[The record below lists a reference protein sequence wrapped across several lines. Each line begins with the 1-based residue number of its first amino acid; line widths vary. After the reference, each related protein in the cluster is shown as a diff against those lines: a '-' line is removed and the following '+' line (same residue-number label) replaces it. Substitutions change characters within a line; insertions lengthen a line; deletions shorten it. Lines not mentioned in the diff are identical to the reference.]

1 MSERVVGGT
10 LESGLPVARKRAMT
24 AQQAAGL
31 AWEAEVLAAARHPG
45 VVELLAVERHDD
57 QTPELVTAYVG
68 THSIATCGPLPPARA
83 AAVLESLAA
92 TVADLHA
99 MGIAHRRIEP
109 THVLLGAGG
118 RPVLCGFSGASVRNR
133 TGPQTS
139 PIPPEFADPVISPTP
154 AFASATDV
162 FGLGALLAF
171 MIRGGGRC
179 RPPTGHR
186 RLPAALARVKEAN
199 RRRALLRLA
208 DRAMS
213 PEPGLRPTA
222 RTIAERLHDVAP
234 PAPLADATP
243 DPPPPAL
250 PPALTGRSVPWSK
263 IVVGAGV
270 VATAVVALSVLTAP
284 GRVEV
289 TSPAAAPAT
298 TTTTTA
304 GAAPATTAPEPVPAI
319 VDGNIVAVGDDR
331 YQVGGPGDQVLL
343 GDWDC
348 DGAQTAAL
356 FRPSSGDVFVF
367 DAWATPGHALTVR
380 SMARMAGGVRAVAD
394 DPDGDGCPMLVVETA
409 AGERVEVDS

>member
-1 MSERVVGGT
+1 
-10 LESGLPVARKRAMT
+10 MT
-24 AQQAAGL
+24 AQQAASL

-45 VVELLAVERHDD
+45 VVELLEVERRDD
-57 QTPELVTAYVG
+57 QTPELVTTYVG
-68 THSIATCGPLPPARA
+68 THSIATSGPLPPARA
-83 AAVLESLAA
+83 AAVLASLAA

-99 MGIAHRRIEP
+99 MGITHRRIEP
-109 THVLLGAGG
+109 THVLLGRGG

-133 TGPQTS
+133 TGPPTS
-139 PIPPEFADPVISPTP
+139 PIPPEFADPALAPTP
-154 AFASATDV
+154 FFASAADV

-179 RPPTGHR
+179 RPPTGRR
-186 RLPAALARVKEAN
+186 RLPRALARVREAN

-208 DRAMS
+208 ERAMS
-213 PEPGLRPTA
+213 AEPGLRPTA

-234 PAPLADATP
+234 LAPPDPLADATP

-250 PPALTGRSVPWSK
+250 PPAPTGRSVPWSK
-263 IVVGAGV
+263 IAVGAGV
-270 VATAVVALSVLTAP
+270 VAMAVVALSVLTAP

-298 TTTTTA
+298 TTTA

-319 VDGNIVAVGDDR
+319 VDGNIVGVGDDR

-394 DPDGDGCPMLVVETA
+394 DPDGDGCPVLVVQTA